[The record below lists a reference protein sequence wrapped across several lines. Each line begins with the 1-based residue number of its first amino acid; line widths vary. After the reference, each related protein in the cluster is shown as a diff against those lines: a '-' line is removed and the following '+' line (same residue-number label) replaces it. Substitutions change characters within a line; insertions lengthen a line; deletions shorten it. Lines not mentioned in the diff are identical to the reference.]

1 MAKKV
6 LSKKAKRRIYAVSKG
21 TVGVATGLGTM
32 MVTGAICGAFAPAA
46 APTYAKVGYE
56 IGTIGIGSVAAG
68 ATMNDAM
75 QTFDELRKIF
85 VHKKKKEDK
94 NEVKAEMEVCCS

>member
-1 MAKKV
+1 MAKK
-6 LSKKAKRRIYAVSKG
+6 LSKKTKRRIYAVSKG
-21 TVGVATGLGTM
+21 TVGVATGIGTM
-32 MVTGAICGAFAPAA
+32 MVTGTICGAFAPAV

-75 QTFDELRKIF
+75 QTFDELMKIF
-85 VHKKKKEDK
+85 IHKKEKKEDK
-94 NEVKAEMEVCCS
+94 NEVEMEVCCN